1 MLTMLVCLA
10 GAGIGVRAKAEADSK
25 AAMQVQAMFLNVGK
39 ADAALF
45 TVAGKHYLVDTGTA
59 DAVDAILCALTYYGV
74 THLDGVLVT
83 HMDKDHVGGLKKLLK
98 SDLIVDQ
105 LYAPFFSTL
114 ALENHPVAKQAQ
126 KTGIPLTWLHAG
138 DAVEI
143 AADARW
149 QVLGPMIRDSDNEN
163 NNSLVLRLITPQGDM
178 LLAGD
183 MEVPEEQTLLQ
194 AGVIQQAPVLK
205 VGHHGEDDAS
215 SEAFIYTG
223 KPQLAVIS
231 TNSDEEPDT
240 PSPDVIARLWN
251 IGAEVFVTQ
260 KASCCILVT
269 LENGNAVGK
278 LENYPLDAG
287 AGTLAK
293 AP

>member
-1 MLTMLVCLA
+1 M
-10 GAGIGVRAKAEADSK
+10 
-25 AAMQVQAMFLNVGK
+25 
-39 ADAALF
+39 
-45 TVAGKHYLVDTGTA
+45 
-59 DAVDAILCALTYYGV
+59 
-74 THLDGVLVT
+74 
-83 HMDKDHVGGLKKLLK
+83 
-98 SDLIVDQ
+98 
-105 LYAPFFSTL
+105 
-114 ALENHPVAKQAQ
+114 
-126 KTGIPLTWLHAG
+126 
-138 DAVEI
+138 
-143 AADARW
+143 
-149 QVLGPMIRDSDNEN
+149 
-163 NNSLVLRLITPQGDM
+163 
-178 LLAGD
+178 
-183 MEVPEEQTLLQ
+183 TLLQ

-215 SEAFIYTG
+215 SEAFIYTA